1 MDLPLFPL
9 HTVLCPGIALP
20 LHIFEPRYRAMVR
33 RCLEEDSPFGVVW
46 IRDGREVGA
55 GTIAIATVGTFA
67 EIREA
72 DRLADGRFDLV
83 AVGTGRFR
91 VEEVFV
97 DREPYLVARVEPV
110 EDRVDDEPR
119 ARRLSRL
126 VTRRF
131 VRYVA
136 QVRDTAD
143 DEDEDGDEGDR
154 VARAMADSAAGE
166 AAAIEEPSADE
177 AAPSAEEAPGPGS
190 GRIADAGM
198 TLAMPG
204 DPTLLSYLLAGI
216 VELDL
221 PHRQAL
227 LEADTTDERLADLA
241 DVLGREVAFLE
252 QGLRVYAP
260 DPREAAGRRN

>member
-1 MDLPLFPL
+1 MDVPLFPL

-20 LHIFEPRYRAMVR
+20 LHIFEPRYRALVR
-33 RCLEEDSPFGVVW
+33 RCLATESPFGVVW

-55 GTIAIATVGTFA
+55 GMIAIASMGTFA

-91 VEEVFV
+91 VEEVFT

-136 QVRDTAD
+136 QVRDIAEEE
-143 DEDEDGDEGDR
+143 DEDEEPGDAAVEGKSR
-154 VARAMADSAAGE
+154 TGEAGE
-166 AAAIEEPSADE
+166 TAFEEPLIADE
-177 AAPSAEEAPGPGS
+177 ASVVPGTPQPGSFTTVDPGPG
-190 GRIADAGM
+190 
-198 TLAMPG
+198 LVMPA

-221 PHRQAL
+221 PRRQAL
-227 LEADTTDERLADLA
+227 LEADTTDERLIDLA
-241 DVLGREVAFLE
+241 DVLAREVAFLE
-252 QGLRVYAP
+252 QRLRVYTP
-260 DPREAAGRRN
+260 DPLEIAARRN